1 MQPTHTRSLGA
12 GALAL
17 VAAHVAC
24 AGTDTYFVPLQQ
36 SSAVASP
43 NHINELNSPW
53 QTPAGI
59 GQKNLLSLSEVEAD
73 VAQSIQ
79 RAAGAGTQGS
89 MFDMLAYDPSGRYLF
104 IPHETPWGAGVSRYD
119 TQTDTTHLLF
129 AGNQA
134 GAGCPSSAQPCEL
147 WTFDFGAFDPARW
160 TPNGTV
166 IAAEEWTGLGRVVE
180 LLDPLGPPPADP
192 TARAETQGSA
202 WRVLPIPKVAHEGI
216 NFSVKDPSRVI
227 YFIDEWNS
235 GSIYKMV
242 LKQPGDYTQGGQSFV
257 LAVDGFIP
265 SGGDPAANWNEG
277 PNLAAQRFGTAR
289 WVPITDANGNKL
301 PDRTWDPLAEGPTAD
316 PRTQLATRG
325 GRGAADEADG
335 TPYGRP
341 EDMTIG
347 VLPNGHEIVYVTTTS
362 EQAVISIEITSP
374 DTAVVRQFASR
385 ETPKNDGFLPT
396 TGELDSP
403 DNLAMDALGNI
414 YIIEDQPNASDVG
427 GDIWFA
433 RDANNDGVAESL
445 DHFMSIQVN
454 GSEATGMVFH
464 PQDLTRFVVAVQHP
478 TSTDLDQVP
487 DGFGDAVWEFDLR
500 GVVPPL
506 CDKQAGDTGEHA
518 RRGPPTRTCT
528 EGADFSFLRALERS
542 EPLTPFNP

>member
-1 MQPTHTRSLGA
+1 MNHIHRHSLGA
-12 GALAL
+12 GAVAL
-17 VAAHVAC
+17 LAAHMAV

-36 SSAVASP
+36 SSAVATP

-59 GQKNLLSLSEVEAD
+59 SQKNLLSLSEVEAD
-73 VAQSIQ
+73 VAQSVQ
-79 RAAGAGTQGS
+79 RAANAGTQGS
-89 MFDMLAYDPSGRYLF
+89 MFDMLAYDPTGRYLF

-134 GAGCPSSAQPCEL
+134 CDPSSPPCD
-147 WTFDFGAFDPARW
+147 WAFDFGAFDPARW

-180 LLDPLGPPPADP
+180 LLDPLGPVPADP
-192 TARAETQGSA
+192 TARPETQGTA
-202 WRVLPIPKVAHEGI
+202 WRVLPIPKVSHEGI
-216 NFSVKDPSRVI
+216 NFSVKDPDRVI

-242 LKQPGDYTQGGQSFV
+242 LKQPGDYMQGGQSFV
-257 LAVDGFIP
+257 LAVDGFVP
-265 SGGDPAANWNEG
+265 SGGDPAANWNEA
-277 PNLAAQRFGTAR
+277 PNPAAQRFGTAH
-289 WVPITDANGNKL
+289 WVPITDADGAKL
-301 PDRTWDPLAEGPTAD
+301 PGRAWDPLVEGPTAD
-316 PRTQLATRG
+316 PRTQPATRG

-341 EDMTIG
+341 EDITIG
-347 VLPNGHEIVYVTTTS
+347 VLRSGHEILYVTTTS
-362 EQAVISIEITSP
+362 EHAVISIEITGP

-385 ETPKNDGFLPT
+385 DTPKNDGFLPT

-403 DNLAMDALGNI
+403 DNLAMDALGNV
-414 YIIEDQPNASDVG
+414 YIIEDQPNSGAVG

-433 RDANNDGVAESL
+433 RDADSDGVAESL
-445 DHFMSIQVN
+445 DHFMSIQVS

-464 PQDLTRFVVAVQHP
+464 PQDPTRFVVAVQHP
-478 TSTDLDQVP
+478 ISTDLAQVP
-487 DGFGDAVWEFDLR
+487 DGFGDAVWEFDLT

-506 CDKQAGDTGEHA
+506 CDKEAGETGERA
-518 RRGPPTRTCT
+518 RLGSKPTRTCT
-528 EGADFSFLRALERS
+528 EGADFSFVRALERS